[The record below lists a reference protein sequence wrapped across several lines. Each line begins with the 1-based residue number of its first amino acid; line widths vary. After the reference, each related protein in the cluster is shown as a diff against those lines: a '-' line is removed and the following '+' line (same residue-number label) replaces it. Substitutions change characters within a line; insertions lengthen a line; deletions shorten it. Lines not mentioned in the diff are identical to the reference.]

1 MPASSRSSAFSVQR
15 SAFASGFTL
24 VELLAVIAII
34 GILIALLLPAVM
46 HSRANAARMQCQSQ
60 LRQLGL
66 GLENYMTAMGNRAKY
81 PNAAILPSVTPNL
94 PSIGTVLGRFIE
106 ENQAV
111 LRCPADEK
119 YFPTEGLS
127 YEYANSTLANKTR
140 AAVLQTTSGQQLKP
154 SVVQAAYD
162 FNDFHG
168 PTGSSTARNI
178 LFLDCHVE

>member
-1 MPASSRSSAFSVQR
+1 MPASLRHPARGFQR
-15 SAFASGFTL
+15 SAFSRGFTL
-24 VELLAVIAII
+24 VELLVVIAVI
-34 GILIALLLPAVM
+34 GILIALLMPAVM
-46 HSRANAARMQCQSQ
+46 HSRTNASRMQCQSQ
-60 LRQLGL
+60 LRQVGV
-66 GLENYMTAMGNRAKY
+66 GLENYMTALGNRAKY

-94 PSIGTVLGRFIE
+94 PNLGTVLGRYIE
-106 ENQAV
+106 DNQAV
-111 LRCPADEK
+111 LCCPADEK

-140 AAVLQTTSGQQLKP
+140 AQVLQTSAGTQLKP

-168 PTGSSTARNI
+168 PTGSPTARNI